1 MAPLSCHFPL
11 QLLGALVLA
20 PLSCFCNT
28 LSGKADHLRQR
39 TQLSRVR
46 RNVCQWSGSEVS
58 SLVVLPPPQSSAWVM
73 LMCGAAVVGCAVL
86 QFLALHSI
94 RYGPLPLGMFPQFI
108 HGPSFS
114 LAVLDSLVYIGYI
127 RPMCNTDS
135 MYGPAKHAGTTQACM
150 CGITSALLGCGSIYY
165 TVLEENT
172 DISRNPTR
180 EKIIFH

>member
-1 MAPLSCHFPL
+1 
-11 QLLGALVLA
+11 
-20 PLSCFCNT
+20 
-28 LSGKADHLRQR
+28 
-39 TQLSRVR
+39 
-46 RNVCQWSGSEVS
+46 VS

-86 QFLALHSI
+86 QFLAVPTEGESTFPFVTI
-94 RYGPLPLGMFPQFI
+94 RCGPLPLGMFPQFI